1 MKVSCIKG
9 WLVSNDCNG
18 TEEVLTS
25 ALVVGADIFPLPVKA
40 RVDRT
45 YLKIEGKNYK
55 WTDFSQTPA
64 EIKKLVQECSCC
76 ASAYNVR
83 TEQFLDVAPGTSII
97 TLSEVANEIILVL
110 RSRTAEYRGAEWT
123 SADNQNIELAIEVG
137 DPNLNPGQ
145 TESFIVVYK

>member
-1 MKVSCIKG
+1 
-9 WLVSNDCNG
+9 
-18 TEEVLTS
+18 
-25 ALVVGADIFPLPVKA
+25 
-40 RVDRT
+40 
-45 YLKIEGKNYK
+45 
-55 WTDFSQTPA
+55 
-64 EIKKLVQECSCC
+64 
-76 ASAYNVR
+76 
-83 TEQFLDVAPGTSII
+83 VAPGTSII